1 MQVEN
6 GRQISPIGRRECEF
20 SRLQNEHSWPERR
33 KHLRGLINGWK
44 LNYPSDMG
52 AKIPANHNMP
62 SLAREFI
69 HFLFYLAGYFR
80 LHAESLKSMG

>member
-1 MQVEN
+1 
-6 GRQISPIGRRECEF
+6 
-20 SRLQNEHSWPERR
+20 
-33 KHLRGLINGWK
+33 
-44 LNYPSDMG
+44 MG

-69 HFLFYLAGYFR
+69 HFPFYLAGYFR